1 MDIILNLW
9 HFVQYYTDRL
19 HLIASFSILQ
29 KQRWL
34 IKTTWHHP
42 VWQRAD
48 CLLRNM
54 IHAASNNGIG
64 LQHNITHDCAPTD
77 CSMHKLDHGRSHP
90 GLIAQFDSQFS
101 TSSLIHTSLACWA
114 QWGDQWTDIP
124 MFYLK
129 HTQKCLA
136 PTPLSRLIRNCG
148 TKSDPLPHTC
158 VWAHFSNGC

>member
-1 MDIILNLW
+1 
-9 HFVQYYTDRL
+9 
-19 HLIASFSILQ
+19 
-29 KQRWL
+29 
-34 IKTTWHHP
+34 
-42 VWQRAD
+42 
-48 CLLRNM
+48 M

-136 PTPLSRLIRNCG
+136 PTPLSRLICNCG
-148 TKSDPLPHTC
+148 TKIDPLPHTRVSTLFQQRLATIKITQRATPPTISNPGRLLGLDFSTAKWCTSISNSILC
-158 VWAHFSNGC
+158 V